1 MTTPATTDRHFIS
14 RPSADFGFAE
24 ILYAKADGVAR
35 ITINR
40 PQHYNAY
47 STAALQELATAFR
60 DASFDDA
67 VGAIVLTGAGDRAF
81 CTGGDVKE
89 YAQAYV
95 ATPRDYWKYMAL
107 FRTYIE
113 SILNTGKPVIARI
126 NGMAVGGGN
135 ESQLACDLS
144 VIAQHAYLK
153 QVGTHVG
160 SVACGGATQW
170 LPIAVGDR
178 RAREMLF
185 LNEPVPAEKALAWG
199 LVNWVV
205 PSVRRGDAW
214 IEQAG
219 PEEISKAQKGQ
230 DGYRIDLARLDAFV
244 DDLARRLLDSFPECA
259 RYTKQ
264 QTNFWKDLAWHQ
276 TVRHAQDW
284 LSLHYACWE
293 PVEGMR
299 AFTEKRPARYGLIR
313 ARAAAGES
321 SEAPWG
327 APVQD
332 CRACGATSLPAE
344 HSHCGRCGARL
355 S

>member
-1 MTTPATTDRHFIS
+1 
-14 RPSADFGFAE
+14 
-24 ILYAKADGVAR
+24 
-35 ITINR
+35 
-40 PQHYNAY
+40 
-47 STAALQELATAFR
+47 
-60 DASFDDA
+60 
-67 VGAIVLTGAGDRAF
+67 
-81 CTGGDVKE
+81 VKE

-107 FRTYIE
+107 FRAYIE

-185 LNEPVPAEKALAWG
+185 LNDPVPAEKALAWG

-205 PSVRRGDAW
+205 PTVRRGDGW

-219 PEEISKAQKGQ
+219 PEEIGKAQKGL
-230 DGYRIDLARLDAFV
+230 DGYRIDLARLDGFV

-264 QTNFWKDLAWHQ
+264 QTNLKDLAWHQ
-276 TVRHAQDW
+276 TVRHARTGSRCTTPAGSRW
-284 LSLHYACWE
+284 KGCAPSPKSVRRATGCYA
-293 PVEGMR
+293 
-299 AFTEKRPARYGLIR
+299 PARPPGNLPRRRGAHRYR
-313 ARAAAGES
+313 TVARAAR
-321 SEAPWG
+321 
-327 APVQD
+327 PVCLRSTHTAAD
-332 CRACGATSLPAE
+332 AAHGSRNRRWPGDRP
-344 HSHCGRCGARL
+344 RDRRGARRRCPGGGARCQL
-355 S
+355 PRWPRRGACRD